1 MRRRE
6 IHSYKPKLD
15 DTTNIRCLLKVSN
28 RFSPGRGAPRTN
40 STSSSNDGRSLL
52 QQEEKKRNW
61 TMRSSKQCCDTVSLQ
76 INHTIWNN
84 IPQRMRK
91 CACRFTKERL
101 FKSTFTRGAMQKR
114 NYLPKCHLCCQKL
127 KKAASNGT
135 IVITASYILQI
146 SQNIYVLEWI
156 EKKTMTEWTNCSS
169 TRLYI
174 PCWVFVIS

>member
-1 MRRRE
+1 MLAQGFQQIFPRKR
-6 IHSYKPKLD
+6 SSQNKL
-15 DTTNIRCLLKVSN
+15 NKLKQRQQV
-28 RFSPGRGAPRTN
+28 PITARG
-40 STSSSNDGRSLL
+40 
-52 QQEEKKRNW
+52 KKKMNW

-114 NYLPKCHLCCQKL
+114 NYLSKCHLCCQKL
-127 KKAASNGT
+127 KKAASNST

-146 SQNIYVLEWI
+146 SPNIYILEWI
-156 EKKTMTEWTNCSS
+156 EKKLWPNGPIVPALDS
-169 TRLYI
+169 
-174 PCWVFVIS
+174 ISLAGCLSLNWKFI